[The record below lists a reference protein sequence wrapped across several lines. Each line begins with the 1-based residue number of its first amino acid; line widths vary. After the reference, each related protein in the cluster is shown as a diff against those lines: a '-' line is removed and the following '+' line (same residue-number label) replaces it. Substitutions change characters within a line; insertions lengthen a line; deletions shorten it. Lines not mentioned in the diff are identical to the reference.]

1 MTQACRPFSASS
13 VRGDGAQAAARTTGP
28 PWHGA
33 RDAHPASRN
42 EPLRLNDT
50 STVNVH
56 IRSGSSHMKHH
67 IRRSAG
73 PALTTALLALLPVA
87 SAQAFDSGSTG
98 ADGVLSPTVNTEIAL
113 PASGILNYTTVNI
126 PTGVTVKFKRNT
138 TNTPVYLLA
147 SGDVTIAG
155 TIDVTGLDAKPT
167 GTYGDGA
174 QGDDGIPGDSGPGGW
189 GGGRGGRDDAQQ
201 RAAIIRGG
209 SGLGPGGGPG
219 GVEGT
224 DGCNTSTG
232 YYKHAGM
239 GGAYASN
246 AFKVYVR
253 NCGGT
258 LAPFTPAYG
267 STLLQPLVGG
277 SGGGGGR
284 GGTNYPGSGGGGGG
298 GAILIASSG
307 TLRVT
312 GKIDASGG
320 DGGGLAGANVGGQG
334 AGGAGGAIR
343 LVGST
348 VAGNGALT
356 AAGGCIN
363 YNNLRQQRCGATG
376 GSSEYGGSEGRI
388 RVEGDS
394 ITYTGTSTPAYVRG
408 EVGPV
413 FIANAPSLRIASVGG
428 KAVPGAPTGINDV
441 TLPATTTEAV
451 VVQFESIN
459 VPVGNTIKLRVVP
472 AYGTTSEVVTPA
484 IAGSTAAG
492 TTQVSVTLPQG
503 PSTLQATTTYTVVVA
518 ALDDAALGERLRHL
532 ADNQDV
538 EKVEV
543 TVALEGGARARLLTR
558 GGQAFEM
565 PYEALSAIGFR
576 G

>member
-1 MTQACRPFSASS
+1 
-13 VRGDGAQAAARTTGP
+13 
-28 PWHGA
+28 
-33 RDAHPASRN
+33 
-42 EPLRLNDT
+42 
-50 STVNVH
+50 
-56 IRSGSSHMKHH
+56 MKHH

-73 PALTTALLALLPVA
+73 PVLTTALLALLPVA

-174 QGDDGIPGDSGPGGW
+174 QGDDGVPGDSGPGGW
-189 GGGRGGRDDAQQ
+189 GGGRGGRDDGQQ

-224 DGCNTSTG
+224 DGCNATTG
-232 YYKHAGM
+232 QYKYVGS
-239 GGAYASN
+239 GGAYGSN
-246 AFKVYVR
+246 ALKMYSYYCNPR
-253 NCGGT
+253 LPLTAG
-258 LAPFTPAYG
+258 YG
-267 STLLQPLVGG
+267 SVLLQPLVGG
-277 SGGGGGR
+277 SGGGGGK

-298 GAILIASSG
+298 GAILIAASG

-312 GKIDASGG
+312 GKIDAQGG
-320 DGGGLAGANVGGQG
+320 DGGGLLGTGAGGQG
-334 AGGAGGAIR
+334 AGGSGGAIR
-343 LVGST
+343 LVAST
-348 VAGNGALT
+348 VTGNGTLS
-356 AAGGCIN
+356 AAGGCTN
-363 YNNLRQQRCGATG
+363 YNNARRQRCGANG
-376 GSSEYGGSEGRI
+376 YNDEFGGSEGRI
-388 RVEGDS
+388 RVEGES

-484 IAGSTAAG
+484 IAGSTATG

-518 ALDDAALGERLRHL
+518 ALDDAALGERLKHL